1 MAFRA
6 LRTPLTM
13 AILSLLRE
21 RPRHPYEMQATLR
34 EREVGMVVKLRGGS
48 LYDAIRRME
57 AAELIE
63 PVQTGRSG
71 ARPEHTVYQPTS
83 AGLELLGSLLREYVG
98 TVVPEFPVFPAG
110 LAHILHFT
118 PAEAAELLRQRRA
131 TLQAGYDDIAAQLA
145 ELGDMPRVVVLEVE
159 YTQRMRASEIAWLT
173 EVIND
178 TEGGELA
185 WLEAEPPS
193 RPDH

>member
-13 AILSLLRE
+13 AILAMLRE

-57 AAELIE
+57 AAGLIE
-63 PVQTGRSG
+63 PQRTGRSG
-71 ARPEHTVYQPTS
+71 ARPEHTVYRLT
-83 AGLELLGSLLREYVG
+83 ATGLDLLDNLLREYVG
-98 TVVPEFPVFPAG
+98 TVAPEYPVFPAG

-118 PAEAAELLRQRRA
+118 PAEAVDLLRQRRD
-131 TLQAGYDDIAAQLA
+131 TLRAAYEDMA
-145 ELGDMPRVVVLEVE
+145 ERLEHAEIPRVVVLEAE
-159 YTQRMRASEIAWLT
+159 YMQRIRETEVAWLT
-173 EVIND
+173 DISNQIES
-178 TEGGELA
+178 GELP
-185 WLEAEPPS
+185 WLEPPS
-193 RPDH
+193 QPDP

>member
-1 MAFRA
+1 MALRA

-13 AILSLLRE
+13 ALLGLLRE

-57 AAELIE
+57 GAGLIE
-63 PVQTGRSG
+63 AVQTGRSG
-71 ARPEHTVYQPTS
+71 ARPEHTVYRPTA
-83 AGLELLGSLLREYVG
+83 AGLELLDELLREYVG

-118 PAEAAELLRQRRA
+118 PAEAAELLRQRRDA
-131 TLQAGYDDIAAQLA
+131 LRAEHDDIATRLSKL
-145 ELGDMPRVVVLEVE
+145 EVPRVVVLEVE
-159 YTQRMRASEIAWLT
+159 YAQRIRATEIAWL
-173 EVIND
+173 EDVIHDIEN
-178 TEGGELA
+178 GELP
-185 WLEAEPPS
+185 WPSPS
-193 RPDH
+193 RPSH

>member
-13 AILSLLRE
+13 AILAMLRE

-57 AAELIE
+57 GAELIE
-63 PVQTGRSG
+63 AVQTGRSG
-71 ARPEHTVYQPTS
+71 ARPEHTVYRPTA
-83 AGLELLGSLLREYVG
+83 AGLELLDSLLREYVG

-118 PAEAAELLRQRRA
+118 PAEAADLLRQRRD
-131 TLQAGYDDIAAQLA
+131 TLRAEYDDIAARLA
-145 ELGDMPRVVVLEVE
+145 GIGELPRVVVLEVA
-159 YTQRMRASEIAWLT
+159 YAQRMRESEIAWLT
-173 EVIND
+173 EVVND
-178 TEGGELA
+178 TESGELA
-185 WLEAEPPS
+185 WLEPPS
-193 RPDH
+193 HPDR